1 MKETVTAN
9 KVSNQAPSGNKVNK
23 KALII
28 GGVALLAAA
37 GAGYGIYYFF
47 FRDKADEEYAD
58 GDGSTKK
65 LSKTFTNKDYPL
77 SYGTQHPDVGILQ
90 QYLKKTYHANLGNY
104 GKNKDGVDAKFGK
117 VTKEAA
123 LKHLKKAVFTE
134 KDIAGMRAALKFIK
148 V

>member
-1 MKETVTAN
+1 MTETAN
-9 KVSNQAPSGNKVNK
+9 KVSNPAANKGKVNK

-28 GGVALLAAA
+28 GGVSLLAAA
-37 GAGYGIYYFF
+37 GIGYGIYHFF
-47 FRDKADEEYAD
+47 FKDKGDEDYSDEDSGGA
-58 GDGSTKK
+58 KK
-65 LSKTFTNKDYPL
+65 VSKTFTNRDYPL
-77 SYGTQHPDVGILQ
+77 SYGTHHPGVGILQ
-90 QYLKKTYHANLGNY
+90 LYLKKTYHANMGNY
-104 GKNKDGVDAKFGK
+104 GKNKDGIDGKFGK